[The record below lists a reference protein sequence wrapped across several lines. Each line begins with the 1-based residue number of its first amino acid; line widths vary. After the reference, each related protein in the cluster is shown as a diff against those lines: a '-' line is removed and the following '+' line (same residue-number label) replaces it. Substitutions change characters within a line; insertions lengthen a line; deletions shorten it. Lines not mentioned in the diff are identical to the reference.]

1 MRDGCAFIFL
11 AFDLLVR
18 FLRANDRQ
26 KALFL
31 FIIGVFLCGITAV
44 ILYGE
49 LDRGYSVAQVPS
61 VIESTDVW
69 LCGLPGLLML
79 FGAVVFALKSRA
91 RAYWRRM
98 RASQDRHKTQRVP
111 VDPPSECTS
120 CGAWNP
126 LGSAHCGECGAAL
139 EGA

>member
-1 MRDGCAFIFL
+1 MRDGCSFIFL

-31 FIIGVFLCGITAV
+31 SIIGVFLCGITAV

-49 LDRGYSVAQVPS
+49 MERGYPVAQVPS

-79 FGAVVFALKSRA
+79 CGAAVFALKSRA
-91 RAYWRRM
+91 RAYWRR
-98 RASQDRHKTQRVP
+98 RCADPGQHKTQRVP
-111 VDPPSECTS
+111 VDPSSECTS

-126 LGSAHCGECGAAL
+126 PGSAHCCECGAAL
-139 EGA
+139 QGA